1 MKIICVG
8 RNYRAHAAELKNEVS
23 KEPVLFLKPQTAIP
37 IKGQPF
43 FYPDFSKEIHYEA
56 EVVVKIKKLG
66 KHIAPE
72 FAHKYYD
79 ELSLGIDFTARDLQS
94 ECKEK
99 GLPWEKAKAFDGS
112 AALGSFI
119 SKEKF
124 KDMNNIDFQLFL
136 NGEKKQDGNSKD
148 MLFSIDELIAYIST
162 FFTLKI
168 GDVIYTGTPEGV
180 GEVKKGDQLE
190 GVLGGEKVLKIAIR

>member
-8 RNYRAHAAELKNEVS
+8 RNYRAHAAELKNEVP

-43 FYPDFSKEIHYEA
+43 FYPDFSNDIHYEV
-56 EVVVKIKKLG
+56 EVVVRIKKVG

-79 ELSLGIDFTARDLQS
+79 ELSLGIDFTARDIQA
-94 ECKEK
+94 ECKKK
-99 GLPWEKAKAFDGS
+99 GLPWDKAKAFDGS
-112 AALGSFI
+112 SPVGKFV

-124 KDMNNIDFQLFL
+124 KDMQSIDFQLFQ

-148 MLFSIDELIAYIST
+148 MIFSIDELISYISG

-168 GDVIYTGTPEGV
+168 GDLIYTGTPEGV
-180 GEVKKGDQLE
+180 GAVQKGDRLE
-190 GVLGGEKVLKIAIR
+190 AVLGGEKVLAIDIR